1 MKISDGNWLIQ
12 PGLNLI
18 HPVQVF
24 DVEQHGNEMVIYA
37 APRDVRERTWQLDTP
52 LFTLRFFSPQEGV
65 IGVRMEH
72 FQGALD
78 NGPHYPLNVLQDI
91 NVEMQNNAEFAEL
104 KSGSLSVR
112 VTKGELWSLDF
123 LRNGVRITGSQLKNN
138 GYVQDTNSGRNYMFE
153 RLDLGVGETVYGL
166 GERFT
171 ALVRNGQTVET
182 WNRDG
187 GTSTEQS
194 YKNISFYITNR
205 GYGVLVNHPQCVSF
219 EIGSEKVSKVQRRER
234 VSGILR
240 HRRPD
245 PERRAEPLYPI
256 YGSSGAAARLVVWP
270 VADHLIHHQLRRSDR

>member
-24 DVEQHGNEMVIYA
+24 DVEQQGNEMVVYA

-153 RLDLGVGETVYGL
+153 RLDLGVGETVYGWASAL
-166 GERFT
+166 PRWCVTVRRWRPGT
-171 ALVRNGQTVET
+171 ATAAPAPSSLTRTSRSISPTVAT
-182 WNRDG
+182 VCW
-187 GTSTEQS
+187 
-194 YKNISFYITNR
+194 
-205 GYGVLVNHPQCVSF
+205 
-219 EIGSEKVSKVQRRER
+219 
-234 VSGILR
+234 
-240 HRRPD
+240 
-245 PERRAEPLYPI
+245 
-256 YGSSGAAARLVVWP
+256 
-270 VADHLIHHQLRRSDR
+270 